1 MNSRC
6 RAGPVGAVTA
16 PGVQKQQGQQYLVLW
31 CAILWYR
38 PVTRVVTVTGR
49 LSMLPRHLQLG
60 AAVDFNLNW
69 NSESETETDVIDTN
83 TDDITAAL
91 SEHIP
96 PHHFLRSVV
105 FPL

>member
-1 MNSRC
+1 
-6 RAGPVGAVTA
+6 
-16 PGVQKQQGQQYLVLW
+16 
-31 CAILWYR
+31 
-38 PVTRVVTVTGR
+38 
-49 LSMLPRHLQLG
+49 MLPRHLQLG
-60 AAVDFNLNW
+60 AAVDLNLNW

-96 PHHFLRSVV
+96 PHHLLRSVV